1 MLIQS
6 NIVTKA
12 QGSGGNAMTGNV
24 VGAFLST
31 PQPNYGKLEMASTV
45 TANSYDAASPTYTA
59 PSSTG
64 QTLLVYSPST
74 EEPNLLKLT
83 PYSALNNAASPM
95 VRVVGWH
102 SYPSSVTNL
111 VAFSQTFAT
120 SGATGTNTN
129 WVDTNITRGGT
140 LVTDPLGGTTALQI
154 TAGAGGNG
162 AITNAVA
169 SPALA
174 SANRAFSIYLRRV
187 TGSGNIQYTMDGG
200 TTWTTQAI
208 TPFWIRYTFNATSAT
223 SIGIRIATA
232 GDVIDIWGAQVE
244 AGTGSTTYSVTTTSS
259 STISQTLYVPTVLA
273 ELTLAYNAT
282 ALSIP
287 QADFDGA
294 RRFFFSSVAASSGV
308 PTVNTYSPGTAAAA
322 GTGPAFAMI
331 DTVGSQFVT
340 LQFKSNT
347 TTNNICGAFWSVI

>member
-154 TAGAGGNG
+154 TASAANG
-162 AITNAVA
+162 SITNAVA
-169 SPALA
+169 SPALQ
-174 SANRAFSIYLRRV
+174 SNNRAFSIFMRRV
-187 TGSGNIQYTMDGG
+187 SGTGNIQVTMDGS
-200 TTWTTQAI
+200 TWNTQAI
-208 TPFWIRYTFNATSAT
+208 TSSWVRYTFNATSVT

-232 GDVIDIWGAQVE
+232 TTDTIEIWGAQVE
-244 AGTGSTTYSVTTTSS
+244 AGTGSTTYVPTTTSS
-259 STISQTLYVPTVLA
+259 ATISQTLYVPTVLA
-273 ELTLAYNAT
+273 ELTLAYNGT
-282 ALSIP
+282 AGSIP

-322 GTGPAFAMI
+322 GTGPGFAMI

-340 LQFKSNT
+340 IQFKSST

>member
-12 QGSGGNAMTGNV
+12 PGSGAGAMTGNV

-31 PQPNYGKLEMASTV
+31 PQPNYGKLEMASNV

-83 PYSALNNAASPM
+83 PYSALNNAGSPM

-154 TAGAGGNG
+154 TASAANG
-162 AITNAVA
+162 SITNAVA
-169 SPALA
+169 SPALQ
-174 SANRAFSIYLRRV
+174 SGNRAFSIFMRRV
-187 TGSGNIQYTMDGG
+187 SGTGNIQVTMDGS
-200 TTWTTQAI
+200 TWNTQAI
-208 TPFWIRYTFNATSAT
+208 TSSWVRYTFNATSVT
-223 SIGIRIATA
+223 SIGVRIATA
-232 GDVIDIWGAQVE
+232 TTDTIEIWGAQVE
-244 AGTGSTTYSVTTTSS
+244 AGTAATTYAVTTTSS
-259 STISQTLYVPTVLA
+259 STISQTLYVPNVLA
-273 ELTLAYNAT
+273 ELTLAYNGT
-282 ALSIP
+282 AGSIP

-340 LQFKSNT
+340 IQFKSST

>member
-31 PQPNYGKLEMASTV
+31 PQPNYGKLEMASVV
-45 TANSYDAASPTYTA
+45 TTNSYDAASPTYNE
-59 PSSTG
+59 PRSTG

-83 PYSALNNAASPM
+83 PYSAINNAVSPM

-154 TAGAGGNG
+154 TASAANG
-162 AITNAVA
+162 SITNAVA
-169 SPALA
+169 SPALQ
-174 SANRAFSIYLRRV
+174 SGNRAFSIFMRRV
-187 TGSGNIQYTMDGG
+187 SGSGNIQVTMDGS
-200 TTWTTQAI
+200 TWNTQAI
-208 TPFWIRYTFNATSAT
+208 TSSWVRYTFNATSVT
-223 SIGIRIATA
+223 SIGVRIATA
-232 GDVIDIWGAQVE
+232 TTDTIEIWGAQVE
-244 AGTGSTTYSVTTTSS
+244 AGTGSTTYAVTTTSS
-259 STISQTLYVPTVLA
+259 ATISQTLYVPNVLA
-273 ELTLAYNAT
+273 ELTLAYNGT
-282 ALSIP
+282 AGSIP

-347 TTNNICGAFWSVI
+347 TTGNICGAFWSVI

>member
-12 QGSGGNAMTGNV
+12 SGANAMTGNV

-31 PQPNYGKLEMASTV
+31 PQPNYGKIEMASSIS
-45 TANSYDAASPTYTA
+45 ANSFDAASLTYTA

-74 EEPNLLKLT
+74 EEPNLLKIT
-83 PYSALNNAASPM
+83 PYSQVNSAGSPM
-95 VRVVGWH
+95 VRVVGWN

-129 WVDTNITRGGT
+129 WVDSNITRT
-140 LVTDPLGGTTALQI
+140 STNNTDPFGGLTALQI
-154 TAGAGGNG
+154 TASAANG
-162 AITNAVA
+162 SITNAVA

-187 TGSGNIQYTMDGG
+187 TGTGNIQYTMDGG

-208 TPFWIRYTFNATSAT
+208 TGSWVRYTFNATSAT
-223 SIGIRIATA
+223 SVGIRIATS
-232 GDVIDIWGAQVE
+232 GDAIELWGAQVE
-244 AGTGSTTYSVTTTSS
+244 AGTGATTYAVTTTAS
-259 STISQTLYVPTVLA
+259 STIPQTLYVPMVLA
-273 ELTLAYNAT
+273 ELTFAYNAT
-282 ALSIP
+282 AGSIP
-287 QADFDGA
+287 NADFDGA

-308 PTVNTYSPGTAAAA
+308 PTVNVYSPGTAAAA
-322 GTGPAFAMI
+322 GAAPAFAMI

-340 LQFKSNT
+340 VQFKSST
-347 TTNNICGAFWSVI
+347 TSNNICGAFWSVI

>member
-31 PQPNYGKLEMASTV
+31 PQPNYGKLEMASAV

-129 WVDTNITRGGT
+129 WVDSNITRGGLT
-140 LVTDPLGGTTALQI
+140 VTDPLGGTTALQI
-154 TAGAGGNG
+154 TASAANG
-162 AITNAVA
+162 SITNAVA
-169 SPALA
+169 SPALQ
-174 SANRAFSIYLRRV
+174 SGNRAFSIFMRRV
-187 TGSGNIQYTMDGG
+187 AGTGNIQVTMDGS
-200 TTWTTQAI
+200 TWNTQAI
-208 TPFWIRYTFNATSAT
+208 TSSWVRYTFNATSVT
-223 SIGIRIATA
+223 SIGVRIATA
-232 GDVIDIWGAQVE
+232 TTDTIEIWGAQVE
-244 AGTGSTTYSVTTTSS
+244 AGTGSTTYVPTTTSS
-259 STISQTLYVPTVLA
+259 ATISQTLYVPTVLA
-273 ELTLAYNAT
+273 ELTLAYNGT
-282 ALSIP
+282 AGSIP

-322 GTGPAFAMI
+322 GTGPGFAMI

-340 LQFKSNT
+340 IQFKSST